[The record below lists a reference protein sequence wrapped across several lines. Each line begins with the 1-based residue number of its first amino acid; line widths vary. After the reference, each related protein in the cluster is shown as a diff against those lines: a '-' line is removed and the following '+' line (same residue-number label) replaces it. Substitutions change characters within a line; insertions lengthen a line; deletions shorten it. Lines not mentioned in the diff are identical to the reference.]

1 MSTNDGNVGK
11 CTEIKAIYSFA
22 THIQINL
29 YCRHTCHQPKI
40 NPYLVFAV
48 LMSRLKW
55 IIFGDG
61 YISQISE
68 ILFFPKIYNPPKYQK
83 IPIPNFFLK
92 KSKILSMGKMRKSI

>member
-29 YCRHTCHQPKI
+29 YCRHTYHQPKI

-48 LMSRLKW
+48 FDVS
-55 IIFGDG
+55 
-61 YISQISE
+61 
-68 ILFFPKIYNPPKYQK
+68 P
-83 IPIPNFFLK
+83 
-92 KSKILSMGKMRKSI
+92 